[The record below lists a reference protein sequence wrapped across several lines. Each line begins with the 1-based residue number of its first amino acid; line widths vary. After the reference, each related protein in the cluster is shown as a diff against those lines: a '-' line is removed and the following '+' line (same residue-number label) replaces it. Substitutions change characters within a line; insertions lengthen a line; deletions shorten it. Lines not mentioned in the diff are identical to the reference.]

1 MLKEA
6 EGQYPVL
13 LHLSLK
19 IVVFSKIQYKCTGTL
34 GSSVSLISWHELII
48 TVGAFNLIMCC
59 WKLKE
64 QCRLQNSR
72 FRSFRKARSALSVI
86 LECES
91 REPHMPCGRVRREND
106 CRLFIQRI
114 RSKWGSY
121 NVTEV
126 TEIA

>member
-19 IVVFSKIQYKCTGTL
+19 IVVFSKIQYKYTGTL

-48 TVGAFNLIMCC
+48 TVSAFNLIMCC

-64 QCRLQNSR
+64 QCKSSR
-72 FRSFRKARSALSVI
+72 NMFCSSFQI
-86 LECES
+86 
-91 REPHMPCGRVRREND
+91 
-106 CRLFIQRI
+106 
-114 RSKWGSY
+114 
-121 NVTEV
+121 
-126 TEIA
+126 